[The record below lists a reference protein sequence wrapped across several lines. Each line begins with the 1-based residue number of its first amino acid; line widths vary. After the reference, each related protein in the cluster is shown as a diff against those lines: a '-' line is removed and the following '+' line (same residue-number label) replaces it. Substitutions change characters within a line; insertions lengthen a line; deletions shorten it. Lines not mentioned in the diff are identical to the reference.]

1 MSALTPLLGL
11 SGRAANEP
19 RMAQMTPSGHGLF
32 LLLCTQPTYHRAAI
46 VGHDLGLGES
56 SMRRREFMMLFCG
69 TAATWPLAARA
80 QQAKIRRIGLLRAA
94 PQPEHELAAFLRA
107 LAERGYVQGRNFVLV
122 PQVGDGVPER
132 LPELA
137 TALVNQGVDVIVT
150 EGGLAVR
157 AAAMA
162 SGSIPIVTASAA
174 DPFLGGLVKNLSHPG
189 GNITG
194 FVSLEKDISS
204 KVFEILKEMIP
215 TLGRVAV
222 LASRPIWSLF
232 APGQDQA
239 AKALGIEYGFVDMPQ
254 PETVGAAMDQ
264 ALAEGAQGVV
274 VRGSPYFSSVQ
285 RRLIIDSAAEHR
297 LPAIYERRD
306 DAERGGLVSYA
317 PNVEDQ
323 YRATAE
329 YVVRVLAGENPGE
342 LPIQQPTKF
351 EMVINLKT
359 AKVLGIEIAP
369 TLLARADEVI
379 E

>member
-1 MSALTPLLGL
+1 VKRRDFTVMTGGAMASPL
-11 SGRAANEP
+11 
-19 RMAQMTPSGHGLF
+19 
-32 LLLCTQPTYHRAAI
+32 
-46 VGHDLGLGES
+46 V
-56 SMRRREFMMLFCG
+56 
-69 TAATWPLAARA
+69 ARA
-80 QQAKIRRIGLLRAA
+80 QQPAKMKRIGLLRAA

-107 LAERGYVQGRNFVLV
+107 LGERGYVQGRNFVLV
-122 PQVGDGVPER
+122 PQVGDGSPGR

-137 TALVNQGVDVIVT
+137 TALVDQAVDIIVT

-157 AAAMA
+157 AAAAA
-162 SGSIPIVTASAA
+162 SSTIPIVTASAA
-174 DPFLGGLVKNLSHPG
+174 DPFLGGLVKNLSRPG

-194 FVSLEKDISS
+194 FASMERDISS
-204 KVFEILKEMIP
+204 KVFGILKETVPALSRI
-215 TLGRVAV
+215 AV

-232 APGQDQA
+232 SPGQDQA
-239 AKALGIEYGFVDMPQ
+239 AKALGVEYGFIDMPR
-254 PETVGAAMDQ
+254 PEAVSAAMRQ
-264 ALAEGAQGVV
+264 ALAEGAQGAV

-285 RRLIIDSAAEHR
+285 RRDSAAEHR

-329 YVVRVLAGENPGE
+329 YVVRILAGENPAE

-359 AKVLGIEIAP
+359 AKALGIEIAP
-369 TLLARADEVI
+369 ILLARADEVI

>member
-1 MSALTPLLGL
+1 
-11 SGRAANEP
+11 
-19 RMAQMTPSGHGLF
+19 
-32 LLLCTQPTYHRAAI
+32 
-46 VGHDLGLGES
+46 
-56 SMRRREFMMLFCG
+56 MRRRKFIKLVG
-69 TAATWPLAARA
+69 YGAVTWPLAAHA
-80 QQAKIRRIGLLRAA
+80 QQPTKVKRIGLLRAA
-94 PQPEHELAAFLRA
+94 QQPEHELAAFLRA

-122 PQVGDGVPER
+122 PQVGDGSPGQ

-137 TALVNQGVDVIVT
+137 TTLVNQGVDVIVT

-157 AAAMA
+157 AAAAA
-162 SGSIPIVTASAA
+162 SGTIPIVTASAA
-174 DPFLGGLVKNLSHPG
+174 DPFLGGLVKNLSRPG

-194 FVSLEKDISS
+194 FASMERDISS
-204 KVFEILKEMIP
+204 KVFGILKEIVP
-215 TLGRVAV
+215 TLGRIAV
-222 LASRPIWSLF
+222 LAARPIWPLF

-239 AKALGIEYGFVDMPQ
+239 AKALGIEYGFIDMPQ
-254 PETVGAAMDQ
+254 PEAVGAAMRQ
-264 ALAEGAQGVV
+264 ALAEGAKGAV
-274 VRGSPYFSSVQ
+274 VRGSPYFSSTQ

-329 YVVRVLAGENPGE
+329 YVVRILAGEKPGE

-359 AKVLGIEIAP
+359 AKALGIEIAP
-369 TLLARADEVI
+369 ILLARADDVI

>member
-1 MSALTPLLGL
+1 M
-11 SGRAANEP
+11 
-19 RMAQMTPSGHGLF
+19 
-32 LLLCTQPTYHRAAI
+32 I
-46 VGHDLGLGES
+46 
-56 SMRRREFMMLFCG
+56 RREFIAG
-69 TAATWPLAARA
+69 IGATVALPLTARA
-80 QQAKIRRIGLLRAA
+80 QQPAKVKRIGLLRAA
-94 PQPEHELAAFLRA
+94 PQPGHELAAFLRA
-107 LAERGYVQGRNFVLV
+107 LAERGYAQGRNFVLV
-122 PQVGDGVPER
+122 PQVGDGSPGQ

-137 TALVNQGVDVIVT
+137 AALVNQGVDIIVT

-157 AAAMA
+157 AAAGA
-162 SGSIPIVTASAA
+162 SSTIPIVTASAA
-174 DPFLGGLVKNLSHPG
+174 DPFLGGLVKNLSRPG

-194 FVSLEKDISS
+194 FASMERDISS
-204 KVFEILKEMIP
+204 KVFAILKEMLP
-215 TLGRVAV
+215 ALGRIAV
-222 LASRPIWSLF
+222 LASRPIWPLF

-239 AKALGIEYGFVDMPQ
+239 AKALGIEYSFIDMPQ
-254 PETVGAAMDQ
+254 PEAVGAAMRQ
-264 ALAEGAQGVV
+264 ALAEGAQGAVA
-274 VRGSPYFSSVQ
+274 RGSPYFSAVQ

-329 YVVRVLAGENPGE
+329 YVVRILAGESPGE

-359 AKVLGIEIAP
+359 AKALDLEIPP